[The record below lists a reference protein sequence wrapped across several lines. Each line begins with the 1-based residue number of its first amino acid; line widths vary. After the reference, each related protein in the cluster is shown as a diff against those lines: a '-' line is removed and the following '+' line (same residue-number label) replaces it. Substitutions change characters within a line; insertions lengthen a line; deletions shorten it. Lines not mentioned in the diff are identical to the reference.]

1 VIDVEKLEK
10 EVNEWRT
17 FVIEDIQK
25 IVKRELKEDI
35 EILLE
40 GMKDKRIIKE

>member
-1 VIDVEKLEK
+1 MEKLEK

>member
-1 VIDVEKLEK
+1 MEKLEK
-10 EVNEWRT
+10 EVKEWRA

-25 IVKRELKEDI
+25 IIKRELKEDI

-40 GMKDKRIIKE
+40 GMKDKGIIKE

>member
-1 VIDVEKLEK
+1 VEKLEK